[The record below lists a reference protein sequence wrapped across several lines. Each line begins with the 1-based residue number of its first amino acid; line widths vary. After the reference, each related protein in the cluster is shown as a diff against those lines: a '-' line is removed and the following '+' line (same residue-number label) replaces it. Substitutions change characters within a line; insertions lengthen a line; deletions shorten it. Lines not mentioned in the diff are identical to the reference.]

1 MRVDVTRAAFVLS
14 LMALCAC
21 GLSGNVPR
29 PNDGPP
35 GVGAASDPPEEEGPT
50 LKVVGGK
57 RSPDILVARD
67 RTTCR
72 VSRERF
78 REVDVGTEQYCDWSP
93 RRKRPLRP
101 RT

>member
-1 MRVDVTRAAFVLS
+1 MRVDGARAAFVLS
-14 LMALCAC
+14 LMALSAC

-29 PNDGPP
+29 PTDGPA
-35 GVGAASDPPEEEGPT
+35 GIGAASDPPEEEGPT

-57 RSPDILVARD
+57 RSPDILIARD

-72 VSRERF
+72 VSRERYL
-78 REVDVGTEQYCDWSP
+78 EVEVGTEQYCDWS
-93 RRKRPLRP
+93 RRKRPVSRP

>member
-1 MRVDVTRAAFVLS
+1 MRVDVHRAAFMLS
-14 LMALCAC
+14 LMALAAC

-29 PNDGPP
+29 PNDGPA
-35 GVGAASDPPEEEGPT
+35 GIGAASDPLEEEGPT

-57 RSPDILVARD
+57 RSPNILVASD

-78 REVDVGTEQYCDWSP
+78 REVEVGTEQYCDWS
-93 RRKRPLRP
+93 RRKRPVTRP